1 MPELSLRRVRVL
13 VSGDVQGVGFR
24 WACRTEAAAR
34 GVSGFVRN
42 RPDGQVEA
50 AFEGPAD
57 EVERLVTWCREGPA
71 WGRVDTVEVAEESPT
86 GESGFRIAG

>member
-1 MPELSLRRVRVL
+1 VPELNLRRVRVL

-24 WACRTEAAAR
+24 WACRGEAAAR

-42 RPDGQVEA
+42 LSDGRVEA

-57 EVERLVTWCREGPA
+57 AVERLVTWCRTGPA
-71 WGRVDTVEVAEESPT
+71 WGRVEAVEIVEEPPT
-86 GESGFRIAG
+86 GEPGFRIAG